1 MVQRMLFF
9 FTVLLLF
16 ISTPNFSEVNDSDSY
31 RWRLLGPR
39 GGFVQ
44 QIASDRGQPH
54 VWYTISDSKLYRS
67 NDLAK
72 TWNKILDNI
81 TVLAVHPYTSEVLA
95 FGSVRDDRGW
105 RTYLWH
111 GRKSGRSWQ
120 PSRSDWF
127 NAITWDPNSTTRV
140 YGATSDGAFLE
151 SNDGGYSWRK
161 KGKFPAWDE
170 NDECYFSSRK
180 ILVSPFDKRTIYLLG
195 YVSCEYCCSHSEL
208 RVSTDGG
215 RTWKTSDYHA
225 TDIFWDP
232 LDPDK
237 AFAANCYNVAE
248 LTAKGWKPISDVS
261 INRVVSVPE
270 EPNHFYGAGG
280 CGYTTNIM
288 ESKDDCKTWKVAERL
303 QLNITSMEITD
314 DSEKSLLVGT
324 DGGGI
329 FKRLGPHSWKS
340 ITQGFE
346 SASIYHIARSVG
358 EKMLY
363 AAAGDGEILF
373 KKYESKTFWTGIFP
387 GPPKQDSEHVELM
400 VANPKDENQ
409 LFLVTSYRMF
419 VSKNG
424 GGTWRSPIGLGSYY
438 YVHDVVFDDPSRP
451 RLVYVISGNALL
463 SSKDGGIHFYRVAN
477 LRATDYTNLIR
488 IIVDPE
494 NTRNLFVVSNAGI
507 FKSSNSGK
515 SFQLIKP
522 PAEVEIED
530 GALLG
535 DTDHFLI
542 VSQGEVYR
550 TMDSGSHWEKISHLP
565 LDYSWE
571 FKRLLPA
578 DGIGKRFLVLL
589 EYGQSKFLESNDGA
603 VSWKI
608 QELASDINIYDMTDP
623 LYGPIYLATNKGVLM
638 QITSELQ

>member
-1 MVQRMLFF
+1 MKQRILFVS
-9 FTVLLLF
+9 TILF
-16 ISTPNFSEVNDSDSY
+16 IFISDLNFSDINDPASY
-31 RWRLLGPR
+31 RWKLIGPR

-44 QIASDRGQPH
+44 SLVPDRGQPH

-67 NDLAK
+67 NDWAK

-81 TVLAVHPYTSEVLA
+81 TEVAVHPYTSEVLA

-111 GRKSGRSWQ
+111 GRKSGRSWN

-127 NAITWDPNSTTRV
+127 NAILWNPSSSKAV
-140 YGATSDGAFLE
+140 YGATSNGEFLE

-161 KGKFPAWDE
+161 KGKFPPWDE
-170 NDECYFSSRK
+170 NEECYFSSRK

-195 YVSCEYCCSHSEL
+195 YVSCEYCCSHWEL

-215 RTWKTSDYHA
+215 RNWKTSDYHV
-225 TDIFWDP
+225 TDIYWDP
-232 LDPDK
+232 LDPDR

-261 INRVVSVPE
+261 INRVVSVPG

-280 CGYTTNIM
+280 CGYTTDIM
-288 ESKDDCKTWKVAERL
+288 ESKDDCKTWKVAEHL
-303 QLNITSMEITD
+303 QSDITTMAIAAD
-314 DSEKSLLVGT
+314 PGKSLLLGT

-340 ITQGFE
+340 ITQGFK

-358 EKMLY
+358 GKMLY
-363 AAAGDGEILF
+363 ASTGGGEILF
-373 KKYESKTFWTGIFP
+373 KKDESRTFWTGTFP
-387 GPPKQDSEHVELM
+387 GPPKQDYEHVEFI
-400 VANPKDENQ
+400 VANPKDENH
-409 LFLVTSYRMF
+409 LFLMTSYRMF

-424 GGTWRSPIGLGSYY
+424 GQTWRSPIGLGSYY
-438 YVHDVVFDDPSRP
+438 YVHDVVFDNPSRP
-451 RLVYVISGNALL
+451 RLVYVVSGNALL
-463 SSKDGGIHFYRVAN
+463 SSKDGGVHFYRVAN

-494 NTRNLFVVSNAGI
+494 NSRLLYVVSSDGI
-507 FKSSNSGK
+507 FKSSNSGE

-522 PAEVEIED
+522 PTEVEIED

-535 DTDHFLI
+535 DPDHFLI

-550 TMDSGSHWEKISHLP
+550 TIDSGSHWEKISHLP

-578 DGIGKRFLVLL
+578 DAAGKRFVVLL
-589 EYGQSKFLESNDGA
+589 EYGRSKFLESKDGA
-603 VSWKI
+603 LSWNS
-608 QELASDINIYDMTDP
+608 QELASDVNIYDMTDP

-638 QITSELQ
+638 QK